1 MFDLGRGATEQW
13 ERGEELLGKIIHT
26 RERERERERKHLFLI
41 VCKKGFGL

>member
-26 RERERERERKHLFLI
+26 REREREREREKAFVFNCL
-41 VCKKGFGL
+41 